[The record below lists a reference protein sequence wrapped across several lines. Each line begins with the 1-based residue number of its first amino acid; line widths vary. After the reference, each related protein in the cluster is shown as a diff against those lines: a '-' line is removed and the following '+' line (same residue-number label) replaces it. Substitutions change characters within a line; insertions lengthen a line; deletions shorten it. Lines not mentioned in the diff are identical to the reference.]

1 MNVFTGYIFIILL
14 ALSLY
19 VPSMHEKLY
28 KIICKEYEILWCLL
42 IVKPNSPKLCLE
54 FVKIIIIII

>member
-28 KIICKEYEILWCLL
+28 KIICKEYEIL
-42 IVKPNSPKLCLE
+42 
-54 FVKIIIIII
+54 